1 MTEGDERY
9 RPTEG
14 QLERRE
20 RLTGMVRQAM
30 RYSDELTPAVVVMQE
45 AALVSVD
52 VTRGEAADADL
63 RAAADDCLR
72 RLDDYVDVHPMRRE
86 LRKVIDQI
94 DSESIATGGG
104 DYAEP
109 AADEANELIEAG
121 DLPRKERSG

>member
-1 MTEGDERY
+1 MTEDDERY
-9 RPTEG
+9 RPSEG

-30 RYSDELTPAVVVMQE
+30 RYSDDLASAVAVMQD

-52 VTRGEAADADL
+52 VTRGEATDAGL

-72 RLDDYVDVHPMRRE
+72 RLDHYVDVHPLRRE

-94 DSESIATGGG
+94 DSELSATAGG

-109 AADEANELIEAG
+109 LADEVNELIEAS